1 MRTGTVSYK
10 LEDLKKRV
18 IIPIGFVGEND
29 FTRVIFDAEEI
40 YKKYPRA
47 SVSMKVQPPKGVI
60 YPAAVTRDGNT
71 VIWQVKEADVAN
83 RGGGEL
89 QLTFTDSETK
99 IKTYIAKTDVKRSL
113 AGNGPAP
120 DPIQDW
126 IDDAEEVLDDLD
138 AMDTIAKNAQAGDI
152 GKALSPKTV
161 EDGVVTEW
169 QYIEMGGGTEDYSDL
184 ENKPS
189 IGGVTLAGDKSL
201 HELGIAA
208 ENDIPD
214 VSGKANLTVIAP
226 AFDQATAND
235 AGSMVTY
242 TDGVV
247 YVLPDGH
254 TAGTTWANT
263 TKTATNI
270 DTELRLQKTAIHG
283 KAETEITSET
293 GIDLDITDEQGN
305 VLVRLQNGEIQTKE
319 FDSSLVADTK
329 PTTETFSDLDI
340 TDPDGNVVLR
350 LEDGNIKTKKF
361 DSTDPFYVPEYYHTN
376 NYLKNKCDRL
386 NEIARACAKK
396 SDTFAFVTDLHWHL
410 NAKKSPA
417 LLKYIKENT
426 RIDKYFCGGDICDFI
441 ESEHQPYDSFT
452 PFIGALNKPI
462 YTAMGNHDYMSI
474 RGTEGRLYYSFN
486 SIGRDRIGNFDRNY
500 FYIDNPQSQI
510 RYIFLNGFQP
520 NGSGSWAWGL
530 EQEQITWLNNV
541 ALDLDSG
548 WGAVIVTHMIV
559 GIDLDTMTLYKPTMA
574 TNLLNELDNY
584 NGNGEI
590 IAVICGHTH
599 FDYVDHSTGGIPII
613 VTTCDKYAPWISSGV
628 DKEPFLSDRVE
639 GTITEQAIDLF
650 VIDREA
656 KKITRVRV
664 GVPIHDGFD
673 PETWTEVEEE
683 TVSYDRN

>member
-1 MRTGTVSYK
+1 MRSVSVR
-10 LEDLKKRV
+10 LADLDRV
-18 IIPIGFVGEND
+18 KINLGIAGENEH
-29 FTRVIFDAEEI
+29 THVLFDC
-40 YKKYPRA
+40 KKAFDQYPNA
-47 SVSMKVQPPKGVI
+47 TPFLIVTPPRGDI
-60 YPAAVTRDGNT
+60 YPAVVTRDGDI
-71 VIWQVKEADVAN
+71 VEWVV
-83 RGGGEL
+83 
-89 QLTFTDSETK
+89 TDSDLIYHGNGKVQLQFKQGDIIMKSYEAMTSIAK
-99 IKTYIAKTDVKRSL
+99 SSEPTGTVPTPIQTWITQANAILAAIPDDINAALAAAKASGDFDGVGIASIAYQSTSGLVDTYTITLTDGNSYDFTVTNGRNGDNGVGIQSIAKTGTVGLVDTYTITL
-113 AGNGPAP
+113 TNGQTYPFTVTNG
-120 DPIQDW
+120 QNGVE
-126 IDDAEEVLDDLD
+126 IDDTTPANNKVFSSAKVAEMNTNVL
-138 AMDTIAKNAQAGDI
+138 NAIQ
-152 GKALSPKTV
+152 
-161 EDGVVTEW
+161 
-169 QYIEMGGGTEDYSDL
+169 
-184 ENKPS
+184 
-189 IGGVTLAGDKSL
+189 
-201 HELGIAA
+201 
-208 ENDIPD
+208 
-214 VSGKANLTVIAP
+214 
-226 AFDQATAND
+226 
-235 AGSMVTY
+235 
-242 TDGVV
+242 
-247 YVLPDGH
+247 
-254 TAGTTWANT
+254 
-263 TKTATNI
+263 
-270 DTELRLQKTAIHG
+270 G

-319 FDSSLVADTK
+319 FNSSLVADTK
-329 PTTETFSDLDI
+329 STTETFSDLDI

-500 FYIDNPQSQI
+500 FYIDNQQAQI
-510 RYIFLNGFQP
+510 RYIFINGFQP
-520 NGSGSWAWGL
+520 NGSGSWTWGL
-530 EQEQITWLNNV
+530 EQDQITWLNNV

-574 TNLLNELDNY
+574 TNLLNELDSY